1 MTRLRRAFAP
11 AREQK
16 TSRAGQLLAIQAFGQ
31 PHWTSRNE
39 SALAR
44 EGYERNA
51 ICHRCVRMIAEAV
64 AAIPWLIYEGDAEAA
79 DHPLHDL
86 LARPNP
92 FDSGVGFIETICAN
106 LMLYGNAY
114 VEAATLDGVLRE
126 FYALRP
132 DRMSVVPG
140 RNGWPSA
147 YVYRAGADETRYALR
162 GDGLEP
168 VLHIRLF
175 NPFDDYYG
183 LAPLA
188 AAQMALDTH
197 NAASYWNKALLDNS
211 ARPSGALVYARP
223 DGAHLTDEQF
233 TRLKEELEEN
243 FSGAFNAGRPLLLEG
258 GLDWK
263 ALSLSPK
270 DMDFSQ
276 TRDSAAREIA
286 LTFGVP
292 PLLLGLPGDNTY
304 ANFQEANRAF
314 WRQTVIPLVGRLH
327 KSFAAWLTPA
337 YGALRFEA
345 NLDRIDALAEERAL
359 EWRRI
364 GAADFLTLDERR
376 EAAGYGPA
384 PRDGAAQGFVA
395 QQNVAKDLGGQDNAA
410 LELRYSPDQPR
421 APAGSTN
428 GGQWVPAGGGGSGG
442 GKIGGGG
449 RDTTQRTSLAMNIDP
464 NIANDPGGLLHDV
477 QYRPGRT
484 GRIFPGPGGPTY
496 EQLDRLDATRE
507 EAVTLMTRVRARDPA
522 WRPGAVL
529 TNPADVESDIARY
542 ESWRNDARARLDE
555 LSPGGIGDNN
565 PPEPFRIFPNLLG
578 RRAKISERDND
589 ETRRSLYRE
598 NQSADIFF
606 AAGHSVEQS
615 PKVAGQKNPDFRID
629 GTLFDNYAP
638 RSVSLRN
645 IRGLIQQKIN
655 ENQAKS
661 IILNLRDTPVTVQ
674 DIDNYLLF
682 YPIDG
687 LDKLWIVDRWGE
699 IHYLRD
705 EKR

>member
-1 MTRLRRAFAP
+1 MPSLMTRLRRALAP

-16 TSRAGQLLAIQAFGQ
+16 TSRAGQLLALHAFGQ

-51 ICHRCVRMIAEAV
+51 ICHRCVRMIAEAA
-64 AAIPWLIYEGDAEAA
+64 AAIPWLIYEGEREAV

-92 FDSGVGFIETICAN
+92 FDSGVGFVETLCAN

-140 RNGWPSA
+140 RTGWPA
-147 YVYRAGADETRYALR
+147 GYVYRAGADETRYDLR
-162 GDGLEP
+162 GEGLEP
-168 VLHIRLF
+168 ILHLRLF

-188 AAQMALDTH
+188 AAQLALDTH
-197 NAASYWNKALLDNS
+197 NAASFWNKALLDNS

-243 FSGAFNAGRPLLLEG
+243 FSGALNAGRPLLLEG

-276 TRDSAAREIA
+276 TRDGAAREIA
-286 LTFGVP
+286 LAFGVP

-304 ANFQEANRAF
+304 SNFQEANRAF
-314 WRQTVIPLVGRLH
+314 WRQSVIPLVGRLQ

-337 YGALRFEA
+337 YGPLRFDA

-364 GAADFLTLDERR
+364 DAAGFLTLDEQRA
-376 EAAGYGPA
+376 AAGYGPA
-384 PRDGAAQGFVA
+384 PEGFAAKR
-395 QQNVAKDLGGQDNAA
+395 NNA
-410 LELRYSPDQPR
+410 LELRYRPDQPR
-421 APAGSTN
+421 APAGQSD
-428 GGQWVPAGGGGSGG
+428 GGRWVSEGGGGFGVAWLNDAPP
-442 GKIGGGG
+442 
-449 RDTTQRTSLAMNIDP
+449 RAARTNPPTDATPTRVAMYFDP
-464 NIANDPGGLLHDV
+464 NVANDAGGLIHLA
-477 QYRPGRT
+477 QNRPSRGSRV
-484 GRIFPGPGGPTY
+484 FPGPGGPTY
-496 EQLDRLDATRE
+496 EQLDRLDAARE
-507 EAVTLMTRVRARDPA
+507 EAITLMTRVRARDPG

-529 TNPADVESDIARY
+529 TNPEDVESDIARY
-542 ESWRNDARARLDE
+542 RSWRDDAQARLDE
-555 LSPGGIGDNN
+555 LGPRGIGDNN
-565 PPEPFRIFPNLLG
+565 PPEPFRIFPNLSG
-578 RRAKISERDND
+578 RRAKISERDD
-589 ETRRSLYRE
+589 PETRRGLYRE
-598 NQSADIFF
+598 NESADIIF
-606 AAGHSVEQS
+606 ANGHSVEQK
-615 PKVAGQKNPDFRID
+615 PIIEGKMNPDYLID
-629 GTLFDNYAP
+629 TEIFDNYAP
-638 RSVSLRN
+638 KTNNAQN
-645 IRGLIQQKIN
+645 IRGYISNKVGR
-655 ENQAKS
+655 NQAKS
-661 IILNLRDTPVTVQ
+661 IVLNLRDTEVTKE
-674 DIDNYLLF
+674 DIKQLLVEYPIEGLIRLWIIDKNGNLHYLL
-682 YPIDG
+682 G
-687 LDKLWIVDRWGE
+687 GNLWE
-699 IHYLRD
+699 
-705 EKR
+705 

>member
-1 MTRLRRAFAP
+1 MPSLMTRLRRALAP

-16 TSRAGQLLAIQAFGQ
+16 TSRAGQLLALQAFGQ

-51 ICHRCVRMIAEAV
+51 ICHRCVRMIAEAA
-64 AAIPWLIYEGDAEAA
+64 AAIPWLIYEGETEAV

-92 FDSGVGFIETICAN
+92 FDNGVGFVETLCAN

-140 RNGWPSA
+140 RNGWPA
-147 YVYRAGADETRYALR
+147 GYVYRAGADETRYDLR
-162 GDGLEP
+162 GEGLEP
-168 VLHIRLF
+168 ILHLRLF

-188 AAQMALDTH
+188 AAQLALDTH
-197 NAASYWNKALLDNS
+197 NAASFWNKALLDNS

-243 FSGAFNAGRPLLLEG
+243 FSGALNAGRPLLLEG

-276 TRDSAAREIA
+276 TRDGAAREIA
-286 LTFGVP
+286 LAFGVP

-304 ANFQEANRAF
+304 SNFQEANRAF
-314 WRQTVIPLVGRLH
+314 WRQSVIPLVGRLQ

-337 YGALRFEA
+337 YGPLRFDA
-345 NLDRIDALAEERAL
+345 NLDRIDALAEERTL

-364 GAADFLTLDERR
+364 GEAGFLTLDEQRA
-376 EAAGYGPA
+376 AAGYGPA
-384 PRDGAAQGFVA
+384 PDGFAAKGRQAHDG
-395 QQNVAKDLGGQDNAA
+395 NA

-421 APAGSTN
+421 APAGASD
-428 GGQWVPAGGGGSGG
+428 GGRWVSAGGGGSGASG
-442 GKIGGGG
+442 FGAGKIGSASDATPT
-449 RDTTQRTSLAMNIDP
+449 RVAMYVDP
-464 NIANDPGGLLHDV
+464 NVANDAGGLIHLA
-477 QYRPGRT
+477 QNRPSRGSRV
-484 GRIFPGPGGPTY
+484 FPGPGGPTY
-496 EQLDRLDATRE
+496 EQVDRLDSARE
-507 EAVTLMTRVRARDPA
+507 EAIALMTRVRARDPG
-522 WRPGAVL
+522 WRPGAVV
-529 TNPADVESDIARY
+529 TNPEDVESDIARY
-542 ESWRNDARARLDE
+542 QSWGDDARARLDE
-555 LSPGGIGDNN
+555 LEPRGIGDNN
-565 PPEPFRIFPNLLG
+565 PPGTFSVFPNLSG
-578 RRAKISERDND
+578 RRAKISERDNA
-589 ETRRSLYRE
+589 ETRRSLHRE
-598 NQSADIFF
+598 NESADLLY
-606 AAGHSVEQS
+606 AAGQSVEQS
-615 PKVAGQKNPDFRID
+615 PKISGKKNPDFRIN

-638 RSVSLRN
+638 TTDSLRN

-661 IILNLRDTPVTVQ
+661 IILNLRDTPVTVNE
-674 DIDNYLLF
+674 IDNYFLF
-682 YPIDG
+682 YPVDG
-687 LDKLWIVDRWGE
+687 LEKLWIIDRWGE
-699 IHYLRD
+699 IHYLRGGK
-705 EKR
+705 E

>member
-1 MTRLRRAFAP
+1 MPSLMTRLRRALAP

-16 TSRAGQLLAIQAFGQ
+16 TSHAGQLFALNAFGQ
-31 PHWTSRNE
+31 PRWTSRNE

-64 AAIPWLIYEGDAEAA
+64 ASIPWLIYEGETEAV

-92 FDSGVGFIETICAN
+92 FDNGVGFIETLCAN

-140 RNGWPSA
+140 RNGWPTG
-147 YVYRAGADETRYALR
+147 YVYRAGADETRYDLR
-162 GDGLEP
+162 GEGLEP
-168 VLHIRLF
+168 ILHLRLF

-197 NAASYWNKALLDNS
+197 NAASFWNKALLDNS

-243 FSGAFNAGRPLLLEG
+243 FSGALNAERPLLLEG

-263 ALSLSPK
+263 APSLSPK

-276 TRDSAAREIA
+276 TRDGAAREIA
-286 LTFGVP
+286 LAFGVP

-304 ANFQEANRAF
+304 SNFQEANRAF
-314 WRQTVIPLVGRLH
+314 WRQSVIPLVGRLQ

-337 YGALRFEA
+337 YGTLRFDA
-345 NLDRIDALAEERAL
+345 NLDHIDALAEERTL

-364 GAADFLTLDERR
+364 GEAGFLTLDEQRA
-376 EAAGYGPA
+376 AAGYGPA
-384 PRDGAAQGFVA
+384 PQGFA
-395 QQNVAKDLGGQDNAA
+395 AKHNNA

-421 APAGSTN
+421 APAGASD
-428 GGQWVPAGGGGSGG
+428 GGRWVSAGGGGNSGVAWLN
-442 GKIGGGG
+442 
-449 RDTTQRTSLAMNIDP
+449 DTMPLRATV
-464 NIANDPGGLLHDV
+464 IANGHV
-477 QYRPGRT
+477 SSSIAGRT
-484 GRIFPGPGGPTY
+484 RLAGGFAPEDMGMSVQNFISANCKGYITREIP
-496 EQLDRLDATRE
+496 EQLLSATIKEMPE
-507 EAVTLMTRVRARDPA
+507 EATSGNAS
-522 WRPGAVL
+522 AVKCKKL
-529 TNPADVESDIARY
+529 
-542 ESWRNDARARLDE
+542 
-555 LSPGGIGDNN
+555 
-565 PPEPFRIFPNLLG
+565 
-578 RRAKISERDND
+578 
-589 ETRRSLYRE
+589 
-598 NQSADIFF
+598 
-606 AAGHSVEQS
+606 
-615 PKVAGQKNPDFRID
+615 
-629 GTLFDNYAP
+629 
-638 RSVSLRN
+638 
-645 IRGLIQQKIN
+645 LIQ
-655 ENQAKS
+655 
-661 IILNLRDTPVTVQ
+661 
-674 DIDNYLLF
+674 
-682 YPIDG
+682 
-687 LDKLWIVDRWGE
+687 DRF
-699 IHYLRD
+699 R
-705 EKR
+705 K